1 MKTLLCCI
9 ALLLAV
15 ILPAAAQNAVDVQS
29 ASVTMDHRT
38 IIDYDTLTVFA
49 GGYGSLSAD
58 AATFDAAR
66 DTATAATVDSSILKV
81 GFPVDSSSV
90 ARLFLQFVVPD
101 LTGKNVATASL
112 ELFPIA
118 DSTVNSKD
126 FLIEATIGQKIGD
139 SLGIA
144 DFDAV
149 SDTVTSNTR
158 TTGTI
163 TDSARFALA
172 INILGKNDITAYAGD
187 TVNIVVRTVKDVTS
201 ASPDTSNRSYLVL
214 SGQAGAAAH
223 KPRLI
228 LGYYAEA
235 DTSDVIMTLDLNK
248 MRTAGTV
255 RLAAKVDTSGTQ
267 TGSVRTAL
275 AIQVRKRLPG
285 TSDADSAGV
294 IRTGSTPATATQW
307 TTPFPLLG
315 WAYGVYSDSLLWT
328 FSTNGAA
335 PLLDVR
341 IIKQDTVGAAR
352 VTLKA
357 ITY

>member
-1 MKTLLCCI
+1 MKTLLCWF
-9 ALLLAV
+9 ALLFAV

-38 IIDYDTLTVFA
+38 ITGYDTIYVFA
-49 GGYGSLSAD
+49 GGFGSLSSD

-66 DTATAATVDSSILKV
+66 DTANAAGVDTNTITV
-81 GFPVDSSSV
+81 GFPNDSSSV
-90 ARLFLQFVVPD
+90 ARGFLQFVVPD
-101 LTGKNVATASL
+101 LTGKDIKSATLS
-112 ELFPIA
+112 LFPIA
-118 DSTVNSKD
+118 DSTVNAKD
-126 FLIEATIGQKIGD
+126 FLIEATMGKRLGATLD
-139 SLGIA
+139 STDMAL
-144 DFDAV
+144 V
-149 SDTVTSNTR
+149 SSTVISGTR

-163 TDSARFALA
+163 TDSTRISLTLTVAGL
-172 INILGKNDITAYAGD
+172 DSVTVYAGD
-187 TVNIVVRTVKDVTS
+187 TVSIVLRSVQDVTG
-201 ASPDTSNRSYLVL
+201 ASPDTSNRSYCVF
-214 SGQAGAAAH
+214 SGVSSTQTYR
-223 KPRLI
+223 PRLI

-235 DTSDVIMTLDLNK
+235 DTSDVLLTLDLNK